1 MRQLDHAAIAQA
13 LEHGDDAARAAACR
27 ELGVVMQR
35 SEVAALAELCANTRV
50 RSIRLPYVVALMQ
63 RALESEHGFV
73 YERVDER
80 THPAHC
86 LLVRWTD
93 AEGKAWITIGLKRPM
108 SSRKS
113 IVAAWYDLDPWSKRP
128 EENRKRVEAWARM
141 PGYDRLRFALSN
153 DRPPADASARRADVE
168 AARDEAAL
176 LRAIVEAPDDDGT
189 RLVYAD
195 WLLERGDTR
204 GELITLQCELAHASG
219 ARRDE
224 LDRRV
229 KAILEASWRNFAG
242 ELAEYTR
249 KEWFDR
255 GFPARLRMTAA
266 AFAKHGARFLDAAPI
281 TALELDHPRFTA
293 KDLTKLGSAPALARV
308 RTLAIA
314 QSEPNSKPL
323 PLAALAESPHLG
335 GLRRL
340 ELTFC
345 GHSAQD
351 WESFF
356 GRLNAPMLEEIVLHG
371 NRSSAGLFRG
381 LARNPA
387 LSRLRSIVERR
398 THNLDESSELDI
410 TAAFEELAAERTSL
424 EEIVLVQ
431 WTRSG
436 VTDAAM
442 SAFFTGE
449 HGARLRRIDV
459 FATPIGDG
467 TAARIAES
475 SRATSLESLEVHD
488 GAMTPK
494 GLDAILSSP
503 HTTALERLVVTTT
516 STEHWTVEKVDAYA
530 ERLLAVPTSR
540 RLRVVGVPHP
550 RFLDAARRDR
560 LAERFQLVE

>member
-13 LEHGDDAARAAACR
+13 LEHGDDDARAAACR

-35 SEVAALAELCANTRV
+35 SEVAALAELCADTRV

-80 THPAHC
+80 TYPAHC

-93 AEGKAWITIGLKRPM
+93 GEDKSWITIGLKRPM
-108 SSRKS
+108 STRKN
-113 IVAAWYDLDPWSKRP
+113 IVAAWYDLEPWSKRP
-128 EENRKRVEAWARM
+128 EENRTRLEAWARK

-153 DRPPADASARRADVE
+153 DRPQAGASTRRSDVE
-168 AARDEAAL
+168 EEAAL
-176 LRAIVEAPDDDGT
+176 LRAVVEAPDDDAP

-204 GELITLQCELAHASG
+204 GELITLQCEMAHASG

-224 LDRRV
+224 LERRA
-229 KAILEASWRNFAG
+229 KAILEASWRNLAG

-266 AFAKHGARFLDAAPI
+266 AFAKHGARFLDAAPV

-293 KDLTKLGSAPALARV
+293 KDLTKLGAAPALARV

-314 QSEPNSKPL
+314 QSDPGSKPL
-323 PLAALAESPHLG
+323 PLAALAESPNLG

-351 WESFF
+351 WESFL

-371 NRSSAGLFRG
+371 NRTSAGLFRG

-387 LSRLRSIVERR
+387 LSRLRSVTERR
-398 THNLDESSELDI
+398 TRDLDESTEVDF
-410 TAAFEELAAERTSL
+410 TAAFEELAAARTSL
-424 EEIVLVQ
+424 EELVL
-431 WTRSG
+431 WTHSN

-449 HGARLRRIDV
+449 HGARLRRIQV
-459 FATPIGDG
+459 LGVPIGDG
-467 TAARIAES
+467 TAVQIAES
-475 SRATSLESLEVHD
+475 SRATSLESLEMHN
-488 GAMTPK
+488 GSTMTLK

-503 HTTALERLVVTTT
+503 HTVALERLVVRPLGTAY
-516 STEHWTVEKVDAYA
+516 WTVENVNAYGD
-530 ERLLAVPTSR
+530 RLLAVPTSR
-540 RLRVVGVPHP
+540 RLHVVGVPHA
-550 RFLDAARRDR
+550 RFLDPARRDR